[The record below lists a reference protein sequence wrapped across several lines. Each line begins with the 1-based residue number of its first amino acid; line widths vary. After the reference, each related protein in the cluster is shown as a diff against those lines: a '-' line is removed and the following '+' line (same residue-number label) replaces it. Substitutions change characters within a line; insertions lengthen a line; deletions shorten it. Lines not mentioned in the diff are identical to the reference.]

1 MHILGSLYRSTVSQH
16 VKLTPEFKPLVTI
29 SPLYLSAL
37 HDILCVVFDQTI
49 SQMVYPTDS
58 VVQDLTRVLGYRSNR
73 SFTSNFNF
81 ERGVALRKK
90 FNHIA

>member
-1 MHILGSLYRSTVSQH
+1 
-16 VKLTPEFKPLVTI
+16 
-29 SPLYLSAL
+29 
-37 HDILCVVFDQTI
+37 
-49 SQMVYPTDS
+49 MVYPTDS
-58 VVQDLTRVLGYRSNR
+58 VVQDLTRVFGYRSNR